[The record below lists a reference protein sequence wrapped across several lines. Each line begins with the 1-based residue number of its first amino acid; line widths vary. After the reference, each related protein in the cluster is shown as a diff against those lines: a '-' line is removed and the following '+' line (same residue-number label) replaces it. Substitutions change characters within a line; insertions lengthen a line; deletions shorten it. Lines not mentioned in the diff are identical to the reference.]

1 MITYPCG
8 ADHISPR
15 VTIEAL
21 PDNVL
26 IDIFDFYNRKA
37 FYLFSYRPTLWRWH
51 RLVHVC
57 QRWRSLV
64 FGSPL
69 RLDLCLRCTWET
81 PVREMLDVWP
91 PLPIEIYLDDSHDAD
106 NIIATLKH
114 RDRVREISILNPTSP
129 QLEGLASI
137 LQEPFPALTSLRLN
151 ADENAPALPDTFLGG
166 SAPRLQTLV
175 LLDIPFP
182 GLPKLLLSAT
192 DISYLFLGEI
202 PRTGYISPEAMVT
215 GLSAL
220 TSLTHLTIHFK
231 SPAPRPDRRGPP
243 PPTLARVILPAL
255 EVLGFRGV
263 SEYLEYLVA
272 RIDAPRLLTL
282 CIIFFN
288 QVIFNIQQ
296 LPYFIGHTR
305 ILRSSSHAAVYF
317 SNDRVSISLYPTDP
331 LGTRLWL
338 IICCKA
344 VDWQVRSMGQICDQ
358 LSFLSSTAEQLE
370 VSCRFLDSN
379 WQVDME
385 DTEWL
390 KLFRP
395 FTAVRTLRIRR
406 QLQPLIVPA
415 LQELTGEWAT
425 EVLPALDSV
434 YLEEYQPS
442 GSEHQAI
449 KPFIAAR
456 QYSDHPVAVHLWD
469 RSDAIDYPSPF

>member
-1 MITYPCG
+1 MQTIF
-8 ADHISPR
+8 SPR
-15 VTIEAL
+15 VTIDAL

-26 IDIFDFYNRKA
+26 IDIFDFYNREDPYLL
-37 FYLFSYRPTLWRWH
+37 FYGPKLWWWH

-69 RLDLCLRCTWET
+69 RLDLHLRCTWKT

-91 PLPIEIYLDDSHDAD
+91 PLPIEIQLYDSHDAD
-106 NIIATLKH
+106 NIIAALKH
-114 RDRVREISILNPTSP
+114 RDRVRGISILNPTSP
-129 QLEGLASI
+129 QLEGLASM
-137 LQEPFPALTSLRLN
+137 LQEPFPALTFLRLN
-151 ADENAPALPDTFLGG
+151 TDGNAPALPDTLLGG
-166 SAPRLQTLV
+166 SAPRLQTLI

-182 GLPKLLLSAT
+182 GLPRILLSAT
-192 DISYLFLGEI
+192 DLSYLYLSGI

-220 TSLTHLTIHFK
+220 TRLTDLVISFK

-255 EVLGFRGV
+255 EELSFRGV

-282 CIIFFN
+282 DITFFN

-296 LPYFIGHTR
+296 LPYFIGHAR
-305 ILRSSSHAAVYF
+305 ILRSSSHAKVVF
-317 SNDRVSISLYPTDP
+317 SDDLVWISLCPTDP
-331 LGTRLWL
+331 PTGIKLQLG
-338 IICCKA
+338 ICCKA

-358 LSFLSSTAEQLE
+358 LSFLPSTVEQLE
-370 VSCRFLDSN
+370 VSDVDLDSN

-415 LQELTGEWAT
+415 LQELTGERAT

-442 GSEHQAI
+442 GSEQQAI

-456 QYSDHPVAVHLWD
+456 QYSDHPVAVHPWD
-469 RSDAIDYPSPF
+469 RSDEIYHPLV

>member
-1 MITYPCG
+1 MQTIF
-8 ADHISPR
+8 SPR

-26 IDIFDFYNRKA
+26 IDIFDFYNREDL
-37 FYLFSYRPTLWRWH
+37 YLFAYWPKLLPWH

-69 RLDLCLRCTWET
+69 RLNLRLRCTWET

-91 PLPIEIYLDDSHDAD
+91 PLPLEIQLYDSHDAD
-106 NIIATLKH
+106 NMIAALKH
-114 RDRVREISILNPTSP
+114 RDRVRGISILNPTSP
-129 QLEGLASI
+129 QLEGLASMM
-137 LQEPFPALTSLRLN
+137 QEPFPALTFLRLM
-151 ADENAPALPDTFLGG
+151 AGENAPALPDMFLGG
-166 SAPRLQTLV
+166 SAPRLQSLI
-175 LLDIPFP
+175 LLGTPFP
-182 GLPKLLLSAT
+182 GLPRLLLSAT
-192 DISYLFLGEI
+192 DLSYLYLSGI
-202 PRTGYISPEAMVT
+202 PRTGYISPEAMVI

-220 TSLTHLTIHFK
+220 TRLIDLIIHFK

-255 EVLGFRGV
+255 EALSFRGV

-282 CIIFFN
+282 GITLFN

-296 LPYFIGHTR
+296 LSYFTGHAR
-305 ILRSSSHAAVYF
+305 ILRSSSHAKIVFY
-317 SNDRVSISLYPTDP
+317 NNLVWIHLYPTDP
-331 LGTRLWL
+331 PTGIKLQLG
-338 IICCKA
+338 IHCKA

-358 LSFLSSTAEQLE
+358 LLFLPSTVEQLE
-370 VSCRFLDSN
+370 VSDFNLDSN

-390 KLFRP
+390 KLFHP

-415 LQELTGEWAT
+415 LQELTGERAT

-442 GSEHQAI
+442 GSEQQAI

-469 RSDAIDYPSPF
+469 RPEEIDYSLV